1 MFKSKT
7 DKKNFK
13 LNLNDPIQARVN
25 ENKYFFRRNKR
36 KVHPENTKVKSKII
50 TRSKTI
56 INTCNKDSCCTT
68 LL

>member
-7 DKKNFK
+7 NKKIFK

-25 ENKYFFRRNKR
+25 ENKLFFKR
-36 KVHPENTKVKSKII
+36 KSRKIHPENTKVKIM
-50 TRSKTI
+50 TRSKTK
-56 INTCNKDSCCTT
+56 INTCNKDSCCTI